1 MAQAARMRQPAGPH
15 AHSTTLLC
23 RSAPRAPVG
32 ADQRRLWACS
42 GPWART
48 PTAPACRSIPGHLL
62 ALMSAVGMQELDDL
76 QTVTQ
81 AEHVKTNR
89 MAQAARR
96 MRYPVAMCAYSYALL
111 ECFLQAHKLKL
122 PLHTLNER
130 IGLQVRRA
138 QGRARC
144 TDQVRACM
152 HNPEL
157 YILRVGILGARTV
170 CRHAHDDLLDL

>member
-1 MAQAARMRQPAGPH
+1 
-15 AHSTTLLC
+15 
-23 RSAPRAPVG
+23 
-32 ADQRRLWACS
+32 
-42 GPWART
+42 
-48 PTAPACRSIPGHLL
+48 
-62 ALMSAVGMQELDDL
+62 MQELDDL

-157 YILRVGILGARTV
+157 YILRVGILGAGTV